1 MQIKLK
7 LVPALAVVLT
17 RPVDDHYAQAMY
29 SIENGVNTYFQSFPR
44 KQLNRSLSDF
54 TQQFPTLLFIPSPS
68 ETLPSAIFAELLTT
82 QVGTVF
88 PG

>member
-29 SIENGVNTYFQSFPR
+29 SIENGVNTYFQSF
-44 KQLNRSLSDF
+44 LVNN
-54 TQQFPTLLFIPSPS
+54 
-68 ETLPSAIFAELLTT
+68 
-82 QVGTVF
+82 
-88 PG
+88 